1 MHKRREQPRLKFG
14 VLVKDEKS
22 HKEGKT
28 RNISIDGCFIEKE
41 GGFSELLPTGTQIE
55 LILDLPNAE
64 KKIKV
69 TGMVKHHGRHED
81 GMGIAFKTIDKESV
95 RIIRQFI
102 KTFFDDA
109 SGEEWTRTKS
119 EYMEEVEK
127 LKEKAPHQDNHT

>member
-14 VLVKDEKS
+14 VIVKDKKS

-55 LILDLPNAE
+55 RILDLPNAE

-69 TGMVKHHGRHED
+69 TGVVKHHGIHED
-81 GMGIAFKTIDKESV
+81 GTGISFKAIDKESV
-95 RIIRQFI
+95 SIIRHFI

-109 SGEEWTRTKS
+109 SGEEWAITKA
-119 EYMEEVEK
+119 EYLEEVEK
-127 LKEKAPHQDNHT
+127 LKKKAPHQDNQT

>member
-1 MHKRREQPRLKFG
+1 MRKRREQPRLKFG
-14 VLVKDEKS
+14 VIVKDNKS

-69 TGMVKHHGRHED
+69 TGMVKHHGTHED
-81 GMGIAFKTIDKESV
+81 GMGISFEAIDKESV
-95 RIIRQFI
+95 SIIRRFI

-109 SGEEWTRTKS
+109 SGEEWARTKA

-127 LKEKAPHQDNHT
+127 LKEKAPHQDNQT